1 MLKKWNNGPQT
12 VLITV
17 LNSSMINF
25 PYPPSLNHLFAGQ
38 QRRYKSKKYK
48 AWIAEADIAILQQR
62 PHKIKGKVKFS
73 VLLGKPDKRRRDLDN
88 VGAKA
93 ILDRLVAH
101 GIIEDDSLVESIF
114 MAWADVEGAVVE
126 ILPCR

>member
-1 MLKKWNNGPQT
+1 MA
-12 VLITV
+12 
-17 LNSSMINF
+17 LNL
-25 PYPPSLNHLFAGQ
+25 PYPPSLNGLFAGQ

-114 MAWADVEGAVVE
+114 MAWADVSGAVVE